1 MFKRIPNSTQRQS
14 QFEDVEKSQLR
25 AWLLVTKTFAAHAD
39 QILNDT
45 DGINKLWFDMMS
57 LHEKLV
63 IEAKTNLLKGPVR
76 EQLSVLFMAAKKTT
90 LAGNFEALEKT
101 WSLLEK
107 SDPDAKAIFETC
119 GSGN

>member
-1 MFKRIPNSTQRQS
+1 
-14 QFEDVEKSQLR
+14 
-25 AWLLVTKTFAAHAD
+25 LLVTKTFAAHAD